1 MMKDSERI
9 IVTSI
14 FAILI
19 FAWLGFLFHTSTR
32 FAGSGLGAVFGIS
45 GAILM
50 LLPLLYVAIKRIPYL
65 REHTSK
71 YLPMQ
76 KALTLHV
83 YLGII
88 GALLVL
94 IHTGHNYH
102 SLLGIALTATVLLL
116 VVGGFAVRYLLAYV
130 TRDIKDKLSLLQ
142 TARGDLDNAWGI
154 VERAPIPTP
163 ARPLSPW
170 SAAGGL
176 AFARAR
182 GLETPGGQVT
192 VLAEYVADLE
202 YSVRAHEFLKRWFAR
217 ALIAHIVLS
226 VVLCV
231 LLAGHVASGIYFGLR
246 WLR

>member
-1 MMKDSERI
+1 MKDSERI
-9 IVTSI
+9 VVTSI

-45 GAILM
+45 GALLM
-50 LLPLLYVAIKRIPYL
+50 LLPLLYVAIKRSRYL
-65 REHTSK
+65 REHANK
-71 YLPMQ
+71 YLPTQ

-88 GALLVL
+88 GALLAL
-94 IHTGHNYH
+94 IHTGHKYH

-116 VVGGFAVRYLLAYV
+116 VVGGYAVRYLLAYMS
-130 TRDIKDKLSLLQ
+130 RDIKDKLSLLQ
-142 TARGDLDNAWGI
+142 TARGDLDNAWG
-154 VERAPIPTP
+154 VLETGP
-163 ARPLSPW
+163 SPMLVASGSPGW
-170 SAAGGL
+170 AGGGLSL
-176 AFARAR
+176 AGVRELAAPVGR
-182 GLETPGGQVT
+182 VT

-202 YSVRAHEFLKRWFAR
+202 FSVRAHEFLKRWFAR

-226 VVLCV
+226 IVFCV